1 MDEEA
6 KYYSLL
12 LNYARL
18 LAPFYNTFF
27 KCLTFGEESR
37 LRDTVAAFAS
47 PPKGSRILDVATG
60 TGKQAY
66 AFAKKGYDVTGIDLS
81 EDMLKEAIGKKK
93 CENAKFEIA
102 DATRLPFEENSFDVS
117 CVSFALHDMILSIR
131 EKALKELVRVT
142 KAEGTIIIVDYGLP
156 ENGFVRFFAYNVIK
170 LYEPY
175 YVEFVKSD
183 LEGLLRKSGIQIENK
198 LSVLLGAGRI
208 LKGKRIHKP
217 LCDTTFSRHTNKK
230 PRVPAIWE
238 EMQKH

>member
-12 LNYARL
+12 LNYARI

-27 KCLTFGEESR
+27 GCLTFGAESR
-37 LRDTVAAFAS
+37 LRDTVADFAS
-47 PPKGSRILDVATG
+47 PQKGSRILDVATG

-66 AFAKKGYDVTGIDLS
+66 VFAKKGYDVTGIDLS
-81 EDMLKEAIGKKK
+81 EDMLKVAIGQNKY
-93 CENAKFEIA
+93 ENVKFEIA
-102 DATRLPFEENSFDVS
+102 DATRLPFEDNSFDVS

-131 EKALKELVRVT
+131 EKALRELVRVT

-156 ENGFVRFFAYNVIK
+156 ENGFVRFFAYNIIR

-175 YVEFVKSD
+175 YTEFIKSD
-183 LEGLLRKSGIQIENK
+183 LEGLLRKSGIKIENE

-208 LKGKRIHKP
+208 LKAKRTNTPLSDTAYPRYNDEKP
-217 LCDTTFSRHTNKK
+217 T
-230 PRVPAIWE
+230 VPAIL
-238 EMQKH
+238 